1 MFTDTD
7 SLCFET
13 EENFCE
19 IMYQNKD
26 LFNLS
31 NFPKDSKFYCADNKK
46 GKIVGKMKDEY
57 GGTVICEFI
66 E

>member
-1 MFTDTD
+1 
-7 SLCFET
+7 
-13 EENFCE
+13 
-19 IMYQNKD
+19 MYQNKD